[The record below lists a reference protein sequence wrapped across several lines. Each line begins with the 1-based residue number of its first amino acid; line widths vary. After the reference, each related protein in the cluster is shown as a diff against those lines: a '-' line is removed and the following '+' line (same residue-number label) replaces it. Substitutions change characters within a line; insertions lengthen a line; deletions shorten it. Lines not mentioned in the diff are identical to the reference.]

1 MSFELLLQMDDDV
14 LDKEMD
20 HIFHDDDIE
29 TLSKLNPSAGEL
41 DEERK
46 NYYRCWTDVRPQQT
60 IIHILRVASSD
71 DTATSEFASP
81 ASEAEPMTGEIFL
94 DVLSVMLSLSVKF

>member
-1 MSFELLLQMDDDV
+1 MDDDV

-46 NYYRCWTDVRPQQT
+46 NYYRCWTDVKPQQT
-60 IIHILRVASSD
+60 IIHFLRVASSD

-81 ASEAEPMTGEIFL
+81 ASEAEPMTGELCSWF
-94 DVLSVMLSLSVKF
+94 SVRHVEFVRQILVHIVPC